1 MCIPSEDDSQGNNML
16 TGNVDVAHGGC
27 KSSLGMKMYLNGN
40 GDVTQRECGCDSLGI
55 HILEGDAYLHQE
67 CTLLIQGEEI

>member
-1 MCIPSEDDSQGNNML
+1 M
-16 TGNVDVAHGGC
+16 AHGGC

-40 GDVTQRECGCDSLGI
+40 RDVTQRECGCASLGI